1 VSAKAK
7 KKPTTLLALAPVV
20 IAVPIPVAS
29 GPPPAFMPVEIAAP
43 VPAASGPATVTLA
56 YARGLVTTIAMGPLA
71 REVTVLPLSRLVP
84 LKDAAKLASDRLG
97 SYELA
102 AHDLAQRARTRQLL
116 VMAQVVD
123 RDGSKRVFVLRP
135 RFWCWYRVVWFP
147 PRPEDGRPDVA
158 VGVDR
163 VRDNCVPV
171 RGRWH
176 FFVERR
182 RLEQLYSM
190 ASPNK
195 FITKSD
201 EVERYG
207 MPPPGR
213 SLERKAIQ
221 DFTLRKYG
229 RRWTS
234 VSTAVIRKA
243 ASLDE
248 DFLEQVGSLSDPST
262 FARALGRK
270 KD

>member
-1 VSAKAK
+1 VSAKTK
-7 KKPTTLLALAPVV
+7 KKPITPPAPALAVALTPLAAFAGPVALGA
-20 IAVPIPVAS
+20 ITMAS
-29 GPPPAFMPVEIAAP
+29 GPP
-43 VPAASGPATVTLA
+43 TVM
-56 YARGLVTTIAMGPLA
+56 RGLVTLLAIKQLA
-71 REVTVLPLSRLVP
+71 REIAVLPLSRLVP

-102 AHDLAQRARTRQLL
+102 ARDLVQRARTRQLMI
-116 VMAQVVD
+116 VAQVTG
-123 RDGSKRVFVLRP
+123 RDERVFLLRP
-135 RFWCWYRVVWFP
+135 EFWRWYRIVWSRSRP
-147 PRPEDGRPDVA
+147 DEGRPEVFVD
-158 VGVDR
+158 VDR
-163 VRDNCVPV
+163 VHDNRV
-171 RGRWH
+171 RTVGRWD
-176 FFVERR
+176 FFVGRR
-182 RLEQLYSM
+182 RLKQLYSV
-190 ASPNK
+190 APLK
-195 FITKSD
+195 PVTRSD

-234 VSTAVIRKA
+234 VSTQVIRKA
-243 ASLDE
+243 ASLDD